1 MMARLEGDETSEEET
16 RMWMFNRPGDR
27 EKAVPLASMRTLG
40 SVEQVALEQHGSDLR
55 RSPHG
60 RFFSAGSV
68 PRPPHCSG
76 FECVYRRLDICI
88 AFSFTLHRVSR
99 VFFTKNT
106 SESSIPVS
114 EFFKWF
120 SLSAGK
126 APTSNLKY
134 LCLALQRLEVLFL
147 AELL

>member
-76 FECVYRRLDICI
+76 FECVDRRLDICI
-88 AFSFTLHRVSR
+88 ACTR
-99 VFFTKNT
+99 
-106 SESSIPVS
+106 
-114 EFFKWF
+114 
-120 SLSAGK
+120 
-126 APTSNLKY
+126 
-134 LCLALQRLEVLFL
+134 CLIHG
-147 AELL
+147 